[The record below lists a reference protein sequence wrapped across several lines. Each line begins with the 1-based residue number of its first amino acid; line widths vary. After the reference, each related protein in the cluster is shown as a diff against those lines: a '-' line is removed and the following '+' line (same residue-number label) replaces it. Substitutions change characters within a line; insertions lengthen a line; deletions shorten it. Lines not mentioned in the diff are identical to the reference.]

1 MHRQSMIPG
10 RTALIAALAA
20 ALLLAG
26 CAQYAAV
33 AEKRPRFMPNPVGL
47 GVLQG
52 AEKAITNA
60 LRRDRREPLAALG
73 DYLNAAE
80 TAAQQLRH
88 DPGDASARR
97 DYNFALGRV
106 FATIRD
112 AKLDPW
118 TQPLRVPAE
127 GGEFVLT
134 HKPDARPQWNPAL
147 YEFVPADQFDIR
159 GTYVAHRTTKD
170 GLGAPLVAIG
180 RKPRGDYRETFT
192 MAHVY
197 YGITALAR
205 FDARRCVLWF
215 EDPLNTETV
224 SLGGRSFPLAADF
237 SVPLAVMLAKE
248 NPKKLELARLLRPA
262 KYAETAH
269 IARLQPYDPNK
280 TVVLVTHGLM
290 DSPATW
296 TPMLNA
302 LRGDPEIR
310 RHYQFW
316 FYSYP
321 SGYPYPYS
329 AAILRRELD
338 AVEKRFP
345 LRKPMVL
352 IGHSMGGM
360 ISRLMITDSGDT
372 LWLKAFGKPPGQVPL
387 SAKSREIVTG
397 SLIFRHRPE
406 VGRVI
411 FIAAP
416 HQGSDLARNWLGRI
430 GSSLVKAPATLA
442 IVGKEALKLATLDVG
457 AMKLSR
463 IPNSVDTLSP
473 NNRFVKNVSAI
484 PITPGIPYH
493 TICGDRGRGDA
504 PKSSDGIVPYWS
516 SHLEGAQSE
525 LVVPSSHSAHQNPQA
540 IEEVRRILKLHIAR
554 GDSSKLHLAATQ

>member
-1 MHRQSMIPG
+1 MIPG
-10 RTALIAALAA
+10 RTACIAALAA
-20 ALLLAG
+20 ALSLAG
-26 CAQYAAV
+26 CAQYAKV

-73 DYLNAAE
+73 EYLTAAE

-88 DPGDASARR
+88 NPGDASARR

-118 TQPLRVPAE
+118 TQPLRVPAD

-134 HKPDARPQWNPAL
+134 HKPDRRPHWNPAL
-147 YEFVPADQFDIR
+147 YEFVPANQFDIR
-159 GTYVAHRTTKD
+159 GTYVVHRTSKD

-180 RKPRGDYRETFT
+180 RKPRGDYRETFS
-192 MAHVY
+192 MEHVY
-197 YGITALAR
+197 YGVTALAR
-205 FDARRCVLWF
+205 FDARRCVLSF

-224 SLGGRSFPLAADF
+224 SFGGHSFPLAADF
-237 SVPLAVMLAKE
+237 TVPLAVMLAKQ
-248 NPKKLELARLLRPA
+248 NPKKLELTRLLRPG
-262 KYAETAH
+262 KYAETAR
-269 IARLQPYDPNK
+269 ISRLQPYDPNK
-280 TVVLVTHGLM
+280 TVVLVIHGLM
-290 DSPATW
+290 DTPATW
-296 TPMLNA
+296 APMLNH
-302 LRGDPEIR
+302 LRADEEIR
-310 RHYQFW
+310 RNYQFW

-321 SGYPYPYS
+321 SGYPYNYS

-338 AVEKRFP
+338 AVQKRFA

-360 ISRLMITDSGDT
+360 ISRLMITDSADT
-372 LWLKAFGKPPGQVPL
+372 LWLKMFGKPPEQVPL
-387 SAKSREIVTG
+387 SANSREIVTE
-397 SLIFRHRPE
+397 SFIFRHRPE

-416 HQGSDLARNWLGRI
+416 HRGSDLARNWLGRI
-430 GSSLVKAPATLA
+430 GSSLVKAPTTLTN
-442 IVGKEALKLATLDVG
+442 VGKEAMNLATLDAG

-493 TICGDRGRGDA
+493 TIYGDRGRGDT

-540 IEEVRRILKLHIAR
+540 IEEVRRILKLHIAS
-554 GDSSKLHLAATQ
+554 GDSSKLRAAATQ